1 MKGSKIKRILLSIL
15 AASAAVLLAA
25 TIVYRLFPATRTTL
39 GWVITFI
46 IWAYL
51 VSSLTFFLDHLQRR
65 RQGRPSRMEEWEQA
79 YRKRQEE
86 LAQKQQEAQERKQR
100 EEQARK
106 QEEQKRAL
114 ENAWEERQKAA
125 RAQIERER
133 EEKRRAQEELQWKQ
147 KEAAAEKAQEK
158 QSTTREEPKEEVQD
172 RQKKL
177 ERMCREQNALMRP
190 FLPPELAGRIPAKSD
205 VMIERC
211 GLPWSAPEGAG
222 PFPKDVIFS
231 EKDGPYVRY
240 GYIGERH
247 LQKFRKER
255 FAEAFHPFIE
265 ASAPANVGHC
275 AEQLSHYIPARPDVF
290 TLFRDR
296 LEIGCFSKDYSESAD
311 SIQVYGGET
320 YSYHDGGG
328 GSSEVWTVRRAPGM
342 TPPKELRH
350 EERPMSRIAMPSCKG
365 YWLKNDRCYLLEPW
379 DMPGVFEFYSCDR
392 YQASYDSEEKVQQ
405 IGTPFDESAQRTS
418 EKKETI

>member
-1 MKGSKIKRILLSIL
+1 MKGSKTKRIILSIVAVVL
-15 AASAAVLLAA
+15 AVAGVYLLFPRTQEFIGNAIA
-25 TIVYRLFPATRTTL
+25 FIVYLAIIELF
-39 GWVITFI
+39 V
-46 IWAYL
+46 
-51 VSSLTFFLDHLQRR
+51 FLFAFLFDHLKRR
-65 RQGRPSRMEEWEQA
+65 REGRPSRIEEW
-79 YRKRQEE
+79 
-86 LAQKQQEAQERKQR
+86 
-100 EEQARK
+100 EQARK

-114 ENAWEERQKAA
+114 KKAWEERQKAA
-125 RAQIERER
+125 RVQIEQER
-133 EEKRRAQEELQWKQ
+133 EEKRRAQEEQKQ
-147 KEAAAEKAQEK
+147 AQEK
-158 QSTTREEPKEEVQD
+158 QSTPQEKPKEEVQD
-172 RQKKL
+172 RQKEL

-247 LQKFRKER
+247 LQKFGKER

-265 ASAPANVGHC
+265 ASAPANIGHC
-275 AEQLSHYIPARPDVF
+275 TEQLSYYIPARPDVF

-365 YWLKNDRCYLLEPW
+365 YWLENGRCYLLEPW

-392 YQASYDSEEKVQQ
+392 YQASYDSEENVQQ
-405 IGTPFDESAQRTS
+405 IGTPFDGPA
-418 EKKETI
+418 